1 MHKLPW
7 ILLSAVAVAGCA
19 VPPRGEAPAAAV
31 PPPVAAGPAES
42 LRDAQSWTVVASRL
56 VVRVYRDG
64 PMQKLGHDH
73 LITSDGLVGRIALG
87 APLTETA
94 FELSLPLES
103 LVVDDADERAA
114 VGGIFSAP
122 VPQKDRDATRH
133 NLLGTKLLD
142 AATQD
147 TMRLTSESVAGDPGS
162 FEARVRVAIA
172 GRESLVSA
180 PFTVTIEGDRLEAHA
195 GFRLTHADL
204 GLEPFA
210 VALGA
215 LRVRED
221 FDVDLTLEAR
231 RGS

>member
-7 ILLSAVAVAGCA
+7 ILLSAVALAGCVA
-19 VPPRGEAPAAAV
+19 PPRGVTPPAEAPPTAAA
-31 PPPVAAGPAES
+31 ES
-42 LRDAQSWTVVASRL
+42 QRGAQSWTVVASRL
-56 VVRVYRDG
+56 AVRVYRDG

-73 LITSDGLVGRIALG
+73 LITSDGIVGRIALG
-87 APLTETA
+87 VPLAATA

-103 LVVDDADERAA
+103 LVVDDAQARAA
-114 VGGIFSAP
+114 AGGIFAAP

-133 NLLGTKLLD
+133 NMLGARLLD
-142 AATQD
+142 SPRQD
-147 TMRLTSESVAGDPGS
+147 TLRLTSESVAGGPGS
-162 FEARVRVAIA
+162 FEARVRVSLA
-172 GRESLVSA
+172 GRDSVVSA

-221 FDVDLTLEAR
+221 FDVDLTLAAR